1 MRDFYASRPQ
11 PLDQAD
17 GLRRLFAASRMH
29 FVPVLSNPYLAFGG
43 VMLERLCSALA
54 DFGQHVLLVDAGE
67 RAPTPHEL
75 AALELGACV
84 EPLSNE
90 LSYLAARE
98 LPLRY
103 VDTQGSTT
111 GFLTAV
117 ADAAPQ
123 ADVVLVHATAPDL
136 VRLFMRRPERALL
149 LAADHPGSVTHA
161 YAGMKLL
168 AARSGLKAFDL
179 LLGAAAHSPR
189 TERIAEQMARCADG
203 FLGAVLHDWA
213 DIDPAS
219 AADDPTGWRLQR
231 MVQRLL
237 HRPPAAPAAAY
248 RTHNEPAAMQAAY

>member
-1 MRDFYASRPQ
+1 
-11 PLDQAD
+11 
-17 GLRRLFAASRMH
+17 
-29 FVPVLSNPYLAFGG
+29 
-43 VMLERLCSALA
+43 
-54 DFGQHVLLVDAGE
+54 
-67 RAPTPHEL
+67 
-75 AALELGACV
+75 
-84 EPLSNE
+84 
-90 LSYLAARE
+90 
-98 LPLRY
+98 
-103 VDTQGSTT
+103 
-111 GFLTAV
+111 
-117 ADAAPQ
+117 
-123 ADVVLVHATAPDL
+123 
-136 VRLFMRRPERALL
+136 
-149 LAADHPGSVTHA
+149 
-161 YAGMKLL
+161 MKLL